1 MVQIWKYLFDTFCLY
16 SMFCSKLPTNMDML
30 HMDELIVICIRSV
43 ISFHD
48 SLPRLQGCSGS
59 SQGVLR
65 TVKLCCFLSSC
76 S

>member
-48 SLPRLQGCSGS
+48 SLHTPSGLQRLLPGCSEDCKA
-59 SQGVLR
+59 VL
-65 TVKLCCFLSSC
+65 LP
-76 S
+76 